1 MERPQWEKKVFT
13 AETEI
18 PELPAK
24 KDMLKEPT
32 KADFDRDM
40 AAQDTIIQ
48 EKRTKKD

>member
-18 PELPAK
+18 PALPAK

-40 AAQDTIIQ
+40 AAQDNLIQ
-48 EKRTKKD
+48 EKRSKKD

>member
-40 AAQDTIIQ
+40 AAQDNQIQ
-48 EKRTKKD
+48 EKRSKKD